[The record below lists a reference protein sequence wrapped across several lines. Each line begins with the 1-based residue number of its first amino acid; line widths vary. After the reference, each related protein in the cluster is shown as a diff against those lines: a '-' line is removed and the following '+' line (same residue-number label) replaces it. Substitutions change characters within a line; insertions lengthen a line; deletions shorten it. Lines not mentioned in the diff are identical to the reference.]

1 MVAIKIDRHDA
12 AIIRE
17 LQRDGRATI
26 QEISERIGLSPSP
39 VARRLRLLEQSGVVT
54 GYTAIIDE
62 HAIGLGFSVFVSV
75 KLDRQVDDALA
86 TFETAIARHPEVV
99 DCWLM
104 TGSRDYL
111 LRVATSGLAEFE
123 RFLVGTFTRIP
134 GVASIESSIPLRRV
148 KPNAG
153 ERSGMVQ
160 AQPSARSRPRP

>member
-1 MVAIKIDRHDA
+1 MGTFKIDRHDA

-26 QEISERIGLSPSP
+26 QEISERVGLSPSP
-39 VARRLRLLEQSGVVT
+39 VARRLRLLERGGVVT
-54 GYTAIIDE
+54 GYTATIDE

-75 KLDRQVDDALA
+75 KLDKQVDDALA
-86 TFETAIARHPEVV
+86 TFEAAIARHPEVV

-148 KPNAG
+148 KPNGGDKA
-153 ERSGMVQ
+153 GMV
-160 AQPSARSRPRP
+160 RG